1 MKLKLKLIIFSALL
15 MLSTFL
21 EAKPD
26 EISLDKKVE
35 VKVAIDI
42 FPLDSSS
49 DINKISNI
57 LETEKPEYSP
67 RLTVLSGETAV
78 INMKDKSI
86 EMESNDFQ
94 QIKIFIDDLAKK
106 FDINFEFS
114 PDEEKNNSSIA
125 AFDIGSDLVFTTSIN
140 NTSKLIRV
148 ITKLDNNDDADSI
161 QSLAIQKLTISKKV
175 RLFKYEQEY
184 FQGHKIWLH
193 DNRRYRTMQ
202 RYEQRLTDHISYFYL
217 TNNDPEHLIKGTIK
231 LRSPFNFADNSSVE
245 HIGLNNYGFRKNR
258 LEFVV
263 LPNQTVLLGQ
273 WANGVSLKLMKAA
286 YVPADEVTKLK
297 AKYIEYSNK

>member
-1 MKLKLKLIIFSALL
+1 MTCIMLMKLKLKLIIFSALL

-114 PDEEKNNSSIA
+114 PDEEKNNSSTA

-161 QSLAIQKLTISKKV
+161 QSLAIQKLTIS
-175 RLFKYEQEY
+175 
-184 FQGHKIWLH
+184 I
-193 DNRRYRTMQ
+193 
-202 RYEQRLTDHISYFYL
+202 I
-217 TNNDPEHLIKGTIK
+217 
-231 LRSPFNFADNSSVE
+231 
-245 HIGLNNYGFRKNR
+245 
-258 LEFVV
+258 
-263 LPNQTVLLGQ
+263 
-273 WANGVSLKLMKAA
+273 
-286 YVPADEVTKLK
+286 
-297 AKYIEYSNK
+297 